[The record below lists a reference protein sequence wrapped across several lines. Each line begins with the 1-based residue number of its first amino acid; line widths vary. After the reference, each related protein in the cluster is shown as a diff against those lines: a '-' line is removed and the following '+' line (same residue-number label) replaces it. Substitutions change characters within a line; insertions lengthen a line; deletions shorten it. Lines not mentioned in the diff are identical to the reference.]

1 MVESHLLEGLC
12 ESVFTR
18 HVEVKCDEGDR
29 ATIGVWVDVAVG
41 IEDYQFAPFAVID
54 MSVSTVM
61 QKLGL
66 AFR

>member
-1 MVESHLLEGLC
+1 MVESNLLEGLC

-18 HVEVKCDEGDR
+18 HVEVKCDERDR

-41 IEDYQFAPFAVID
+41 IEDYQFALFAVIN
-54 MSVSTVM
+54 MSVSTM